1 MFGHRGNLNLEKK
14 YQKTVQTMFRK
25 TSETAHIMYKATVLD
40 SCEQPASA
48 VVVHWEE

>member
-14 YQKTVQTMFRK
+14 NQKTVQIMFRK